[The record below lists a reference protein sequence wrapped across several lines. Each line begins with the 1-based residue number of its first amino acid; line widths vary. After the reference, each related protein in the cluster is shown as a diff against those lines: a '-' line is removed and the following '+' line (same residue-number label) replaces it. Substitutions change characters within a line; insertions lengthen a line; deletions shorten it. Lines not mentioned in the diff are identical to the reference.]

1 MGGFVRKITGKPKKE
16 RYKATSM
23 EKFQTQFSTEL
34 LERLNP
40 NIRKVISAIRDY
52 GSQDFASEQEGIA
65 NFDAM
70 KAASIIPGPIGT
82 GVALGIG
89 VGNII
94 KRTSNVDQSAD
105 RLIGTLSNM
114 STASTKG
121 KVKATEANMLAVK
134 GQAGEFDTLT
144 KGIGANVKLSTSD
157 LLGQAAYK
165 TKRDSAAMNLFMP
178 AFTAAGVAAGKALT
192 DSSATEDGE

>member
-1 MGGFVRKITGKPKKE
+1 MGGFVRKIAGKPKKE

-40 NIRKVISAIRDY
+40 NIRKVIGAIRDY

-65 NFDAM
+65 NLDAM
-70 KAASIIPGPIGT
+70 KAASMIPGPIGT

-89 VGNII
+89 VGNIMG
-94 KRTSNVDQSAD
+94 RTSNVDQSAD
-105 RLIGTLSNM
+105 KLIGALSNL
-114 STASTKG
+114 STAATKG
-121 KVKATEANMLAVK
+121 KVKETEANMLAVK

-144 KGIGANVKLSTSD
+144 KGIGANVKLATSD

-165 TKRDSAAMNLFMP
+165 VKRDSAGMNLFAP
-178 AFTAAGVAAGKALT
+178 ALSAAGGAFGGSLT
-192 DSSATEDGE
+192 DTTQSGDGE